1 MILKDV
7 SDFRNK
13 KQKVHASKCT
23 VSLSLMK
30 YFTSIYIKLKT
41 QTMDPSNQQ
50 HLQSDAFWAAYTTP
64 LHHLE
69 FTKNSLTQAN
79 NK

>member
-1 MILKDV
+1 MFLHQMILKDV

-30 YFTSIYIKLKT
+30 YFTSIYIKLET
-41 QTMDPSNQQ
+41 QTMDPSI
-50 HLQSDAFWAAYTTP
+50 
-64 LHHLE
+64 
-69 FTKNSLTQAN
+69 
-79 NK
+79 